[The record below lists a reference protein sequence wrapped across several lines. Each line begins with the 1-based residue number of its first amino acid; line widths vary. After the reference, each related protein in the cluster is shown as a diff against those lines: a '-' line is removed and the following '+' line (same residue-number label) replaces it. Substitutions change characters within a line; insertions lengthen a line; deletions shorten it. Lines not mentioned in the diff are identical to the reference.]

1 MVCIG
6 PSPLDLV
13 VAGLDHLPE
22 KGRVASGE
30 AILASPGGMANVAVG
45 LARLGQP
52 VELLS
57 AIGDDGVGE
66 QLCELLEAEGVQLP
80 ERRAGRPTDVTLSLP
95 SGDDRALVSFQR
107 AGTVVAP
114 DPDSDYWSGV
124 AAICVD
130 VGCGLDPRLRLL
142 ARRGVLVVGDAGDER
157 DAFCR
162 SSCVEA
168 LGDVAAFLPN
178 EAEALALTGAADAEG
193 AVEQLRR
200 RAGVVVVKR
209 GARGVLAQRG
219 SVRVA
224 IAAPPAVPVDSTGAG
239 DILDAAF
246 TVGLLRGLELA
257 DAAALGCLVASV
269 SVTRPGSSLSAPTW
283 GDLETFAGALEPAER
298 ARWEGV
304 LQRAGQEGTPRSQ
317 PAASST
323 ARTNSRSTA
332 SPM

>member
-1 MVCIG
+1 MSGRVVCIG
-6 PSPLDLV
+6 PAPLDLV

-80 ERRAGRPTDVTLSLP
+80 ERRRGRPTDVTLSLP
-95 SGDDRALVSFQR
+95 SGGDRALVSFQR
-107 AGTVVAP
+107 AGAVVAP
-114 DPDSDYWSGV
+114 DAGSDYWRGV

-142 ARRGVLVVGDAGDER
+142 ARRGIPIVGDAGEEH

-200 RAGVVVVKR
+200 RADLVVVKR
-209 GARGVLAQRG
+209 GSRGVLAQQG
-219 SVRVA
+219 PVRVS
-224 IAAPPAVPVDSTGAG
+224 ITAPPAVTVDSTGAG

-257 DAAALGCLVASV
+257 DAAALGCLAGSV
-269 SVTRPGSSLSAPTW
+269 SVTRAGSSLSAPTW
-283 GDLETFAGALEPAER
+283 ADLETFVRGLGPGERSRWERVLER
-298 ARWEGV
+298 ARKGEA
-304 LQRAGQEGTPRSQ
+304 AGE
-317 PAASST
+317 
-323 ARTNSRSTA
+323 STA
-332 SPM
+332 S

>member
-1 MVCIG
+1 MASRVVCIG
-6 PSPLDLV
+6 PAPLDLV
-13 VAGLDHLPE
+13 VGGLDHLPE
-22 KGRVASGE
+22 KGRVAGAQ

-66 QLCELLEAEGVQLP
+66 QLCELLEAEGVQPP
-80 ERRAGRPTDVTLSLP
+80 ERRTGRPTDVTLSLP
-95 SGDDRALVSFQR
+95 SGSDRALVSFQK

-114 DPDSDYWSGV
+114 DPGSDYWQGV

-142 ARRGVLVVGDAGDER
+142 ARRGIPIVGDAGDER

-168 LGDVAAFLPN
+168 LGDVAVFLPN

-200 RAGVVVVKR
+200 RAGIVVVKR
-209 GARGVLAQRG
+209 GARGVLAQQGPERV
-219 SVRVA
+219 SVP
-224 IAAPPAVPVDSTGAG
+224 APPAVTVDSTGAG

-246 TVGLLRGLELA
+246 TVGLLRGLELR
-257 DAAALGCLVASV
+257 DCAALGCLVASV

-283 GDLETFAGALEPAER
+283 ADLEAFVRALDPS
-298 ARWEGV
+298 
-304 LQRAGQEGTPRSQ
+304 QRAGWEPVLRRAGEPHVAGKTPSS
-317 PAASST
+317 AAG
-323 ARTNSRSTA
+323 
-332 SPM
+332 

>member
-1 MVCIG
+1 MAPRVVCIG

-22 KGRVASGE
+22 KGRVASGQ

-66 QLCELLEAEGVQLP
+66 QLCELLEAEGVRLP
-80 ERRAGRPTDVTLSLP
+80 ERRTGRPTDVTLSLP
-95 SGDDRALVSFQR
+95 SGGDRALVSFQK

-114 DPDSDYWSGV
+114 DPDSDYWEGV

-142 ARRGVLVVGDAGDER
+142 ARRGIPIVGDAGDER

-168 LGDVAAFLPN
+168 LGDVAVFLPN

-193 AVEQLRR
+193 ALEQLRR
-200 RAGVVVVKR
+200 RAGIVVVKR
-209 GARGVLAQRG
+209 GARGLLAQRG
-219 SVRVA
+219 PVRVS
-224 IAAPPAVPVDSTGAG
+224 IPAPPTVIVDSTGAG

-246 TVGLLRGLELA
+246 TVGMLRGLDLA
-257 DAAALGCLVASV
+257 DSAALGCLVASV

-283 GDLETFAGALEPAER
+283 ADLEAFVRTLEPSER
-298 ARWEGV
+298 ARWEPV
-304 LQRAGQEGTPRSQ
+304 MERARQ
-317 PAASST
+317 PH
-323 ARTNSRSTA
+323 TA
-332 SPM
+332 SKETSSAAG

>member
-1 MVCIG
+1 MAARVVCIG
-6 PSPLDLV
+6 PAPLDLV

-30 AILASPGGMANVAVG
+30 AMLASPGGMANVAVG

-80 ERRAGRPTDVTLSLP
+80 ERRRGRPTDVTLSLP
-95 SGDDRALVSFQR
+95 SGGDRALVSFQQ

-114 DPDSDYWSGV
+114 DPDSDYWNGV

-142 ARRGVLVVGDAGDER
+142 ARRGIPIVGDAGDER

-168 LGDVAAFLPN
+168 LGDVAVFLPN
-178 EAEALALTGAADAEG
+178 QSEALALTGAADAEG
-193 AVEQLRR
+193 ALEQLRR
-200 RAGVVVVKR
+200 RAGIVVVKR
-209 GARGVLAQRG
+209 GALGVLAQRG
-219 SVRVA
+219 RERVSVA
-224 IAAPPAVPVDSTGAG
+224 PPPAVTVDSTGAG
-239 DILDAAF
+239 DILDAGF
-246 TVGLLRGLELA
+246 TVGMLRGLDLA

-283 GDLETFAGALEPAER
+283 ADLEAFVAALDPPERQRWQTVLRGAAIATSASSPAVSD
-298 ARWEGV
+298 G
-304 LQRAGQEGTPRSQ
+304 GS
-317 PAASST
+317 PAA
-323 ARTNSRSTA
+323 
-332 SPM
+332 PP

>member
-1 MVCIG
+1 MADRVVCIG
-6 PSPLDLV
+6 PAPLDLV

-30 AILASPGGMANVAVG
+30 AVLASPGGMANVAVG

-66 QLCELLEAEGVQLP
+66 QLAELLQAEGVQLP

-95 SGDDRALVSFQR
+95 SAGDRALVSFQK

-114 DPDSDYWSGV
+114 DPVSEYWNGV

-142 ARRGVLVVGDAGDER
+142 ARRGIPIIGDAGDER

-168 LGDVAAFLPN
+168 LGDVVVFLPN
-178 EAEALALTGAADAEG
+178 ETEALALTGAADAEG
-193 AVEQLRR
+193 ALEQLRR

-219 SVRVA
+219 LKRVS
-224 IAAPPAVPVDSTGAG
+224 IAAPPTVSVDSTGAG
-239 DILDAAF
+239 DILDAGF
-246 TVGLLRGLELA
+246 TVGLLGGLELA

-283 GDLETFAGALEPAER
+283 ADLETFVRGLEPAER
-298 ARWEGV
+298 RRWEQV
-304 LQRAGQEGTPRSQ
+304 LDRARKRDDAGTRP
-317 PAASST
+317 SSVT
-323 ARTNSRSTA
+323 R
-332 SPM
+332 

>member
-1 MVCIG
+1 MSGRVVCIG
-6 PSPLDLV
+6 PAPLDLV

-80 ERRAGRPTDVTLSLP
+80 ERRAGRPTDVTLSMP

-107 AGTVVAP
+107 AGTLVAP
-114 DPDSDYWSGV
+114 DPDSGYWSGV

-142 ARRGVLVVGDAGDER
+142 ARRGIPIIGDAGDER

-209 GARGVLAQRG
+209 GARGVLAQQG
-219 SVRVA
+219 SVRVS
-224 IAAPPAVPVDSTGAG
+224 IAAPPAVSVDSTGAG

-283 GDLETFAGALEPAER
+283 DDLEAFVRGLEPPERPRWERVLKR
-298 ARWEGV
+298 ARK
-304 LQRAGQEGTPRSQ
+304 RDSAGDGTSS
-317 PAASST
+317 AAG
-323 ARTNSRSTA
+323 
-332 SPM
+332 

>member
-1 MVCIG
+1 MTARVVCIG
-6 PSPLDLV
+6 PAPLDLV

-80 ERRAGRPTDVTLSLP
+80 ERRTGRATDVTLSLP
-95 SGDDRALVSFQR
+95 SAGDRALVSFQK

-114 DPDSDYWSGV
+114 DPDSDYWKGV

-142 ARRGVLVVGDAGDER
+142 ARRGIPIVGDAGEER

-168 LGDVAAFLPN
+168 LGDVSVFLPN

-193 AVEQLRR
+193 ALEQLRR
-200 RAGVVVVKR
+200 RADIVVVKR
-209 GARGVLAQRG
+209 GARGILAQRG
-219 SVRVA
+219 PARVSV
-224 IAAPPAVPVDSTGAG
+224 AAPPAVSVDSTGAG
-239 DILDAAF
+239 DILDAGF
-246 TVGLLRGLELA
+246 TVGMLRGLQLA

-283 GDLETFAGALEPAER
+283 AELEAFVHALEPADRAHWEPVMAR
-298 ARWEGV
+298 ARRPHIASKG
-304 LQRAGQEGTPRSQ
+304 S
-317 PAASST
+317 SST
-323 ARTNSRSTA
+323 AG
-332 SPM
+332 